1 MFYDFLLPK
10 VIFSPSFLFF
20 SLFPPFSFPFSKP
33 FDYFPLHR
41 GGGIRNNIQACADLQ
56 VVVLCKLLLLYVF
69 FTYQLSEAGHT
80 LFIYN
85 IGPDATEIELY
96 GLFGPF
102 GAITKVHIQV
112 QLHSAISV
120 SKQLVM

>member
-1 MFYDFLLPK
+1 M
-10 VIFSPSFLFF
+10 
-20 SLFPPFSFPFSKP
+20 
-33 FDYFPLHR
+33 
-41 GGGIRNNIQACADLQ
+41 
-56 VVVLCKLLLLYVF
+56 LLYLF

-120 SKQLVM
+120 SKQLVMEFTDTTLYEVLCLKAALSPF

>member
-1 MFYDFLLPK
+1 MAPGQGGDPGGELSTMSGQTQFPTILKNDLYCLQYFVFDLLTSCFL
-10 VIFSPSFLFF
+10 
-20 SLFPPFSFPFSKP
+20 
-33 FDYFPLHR
+33 DYHAEF
-41 GGGIRNNIQACADLQ
+41 
-56 VVVLCKLLLLYVF
+56 
-69 FTYQLSEAGHT
+69 GHT

-112 QLHSAISV
+112 CFD
-120 SKQLVM
+120 